1 MISEKTI
8 ETEVITM
15 LGILLVLFWL
25 GVIIAVVN
33 LSKQKSAEK
42 ELAQSEEARKRAL
55 DEKLEN
61 LRQQGEKDAV
71 LLVDKVKKETS

>member
-1 MISEKTI
+1 
-8 ETEVITM
+8 M